1 MNIKKKKKL
10 IILEL
15 EEIIEWDK
23 LKKKKNRFNLSDR
36 REHSRS
42 NVSSMQKRVG
52 RILKI

>member
-23 LKKKKNRFNLSDR
+23 LKKKNRFNLSDR